1 MHSSVVRSA
10 GGSEAGG
17 DCADVRRAA
26 TGLRGTQRPSEPAC
40 ALSAGARRG
49 PGPTGRA
56 LRGTRNRDGGGA
68 AGDPEGGR
76 CVCAAGSEPSARA
89 FAPDAG
95 RYEPGGGARR
105 RHRRGRARIV
115 RITCRGPFAPRAPVA
130 RHRAMAGMQPGESV
144 HPAGARRAA
153 SRIRDLHVGLER
165 RAEGSDER
173 ASRGGEPAVVD
184 AADVRAGRA
193 RRGIAK
199 DAVQLRRIGVGVLLA
214 ADVGRFAPDAGRYEP
229 GGGARR
235 RHRRGRARIVRI
247 TCRGSF
253 APRAPVARHRAMAG
267 MQPGESVHP
276 AGARRAASRIRDLHV
291 GLERRTEGSD
301 ERASRGGEPAVVDAT
316 DVRAGRARRGIAKD
330 AVQLRRIGVG
340 VLLAADVGRAAGDRE
355 AGGAQGSGVPVGVD
369 RSRTRDDAALRT
381 VDAAGVPGG

>member
-26 TGLRGTQRPSEPAC
+26 TELRGTQRPSEPAC

-49 PGPTGRA
+49 PGPTGCA

-89 FAPDAG
+89 
-95 RYEPGGGARR
+95 
-105 RHRRGRARIV
+105 
-115 RITCRGPFAPRAPVA
+115 
-130 RHRAMAGMQPGESV
+130 
-144 HPAGARRAA
+144 
-153 SRIRDLHVGLER
+153 
-165 RAEGSDER
+165 
-173 ASRGGEPAVVD
+173 
-184 AADVRAGRA
+184 
-193 RRGIAK
+193 
-199 DAVQLRRIGVGVLLA
+199 
-214 ADVGRFAPDAGRYEP
+214 FAPDAGRYEP